1 MNIVVFLMLF
11 FRAEPMGD
19 GNIFVK
25 TAGEKVSL
33 ILGKESVTVF
43 RRTGKEAYTAFI
55 VKKNPFSVS
64 KINM

>member
-43 RRTGKEAYTAFI
+43 IRTGKETYNAFV

-64 KINM
+64 KTNM